1 MAVSTRLSALGLI
14 LLVTACGAGAEAPAE
29 PLPPAIPVAQQ
40 VSADVAELVAA
51 MDTFGLDLLTSPTLA
66 DKPNLVLSPASA
78 SLALQMV
85 GAGASGETA
94 AQMKKV
100 LHLPEGVQPRMPAFD
115 LTDLKVANT
124 VWAQQGLVLKPG
136 FTGTLRDQFGAAM
149 NEADFKTDWDGAR
162 ARINKTVEDQTA
174 GKIPDLF
181 PAKSITPLTRVV
193 LTNALYLKAAWA
205 REFPRDKTKNEPFT
219 RSDGSTVS
227 VPMMRN
233 EPFKEPKAPLGYAE
247 GPGYQVVT
255 LPYRGG
261 KLAFT
266 VIIPSS
272 TEALRAKGIA
282 TVLSEVQPADV
293 QLAMPKFTVRSAM
306 DLKKTLE
313 TAGMPLAFSSAADF
327 SGITQQEPLR
337 LDSVQHKTFVQV
349 DEEGTEAAAA
359 TGVDV
364 QVVSAPVVRTVT
376 VDRPFI
382 FVITDTATGAPL
394 FLGRVNDPTAG

>member
-1 MAVSTRLSALGLI
+1 MAVSTRLAALGLI
-14 LLVTACGAGAEAPAE
+14 LLVTACGAETPAE
-29 PLPPAIPVAQQ
+29 PLPPALPVAQQ
-40 VSADVAELVAA
+40 VPTDMAELVAA

-66 DKPNLVLSPASA
+66 DKPNLVVSPASV

-85 GAGASGETA
+85 GAGAAGETA
-94 AQMKKV
+94 AQINKV
-100 LHLPEGVQPRMPAFD
+100 LHLPEGVRPRMPAFD

-124 VWAQQGLVLKPG
+124 VWAQQGLALKPG
-136 FTGTLRDQFGAAM
+136 FTDTLRNQFGAAM
-149 NEADFKTDWDGAR
+149 NEADFVKDSNGAR

-181 PAKSITPLTRVV
+181 PPTSITPLTRVV

-205 REFPRDKTKNEPFT
+205 REFPKDRTRNEPFT
-219 RSDGSTVS
+219 RADGSTVS

-233 EPFKEPKAPLGYAE
+233 DPLKEPKVPLGYAE

-266 VIIPSS
+266 VILPSS
-272 TEALRAKGIA
+272 ADALRARGIA
-282 TVLSEVQPADV
+282 TVLGEVQPADV
-293 QLAMPKFTVRSAM
+293 QLAMPKFTARSGM

-313 TAGMPLAFSSAADF
+313 AAGMPLAFSAAADF
-327 SGITQQEPLR
+327 SAITEQEPLR
-337 LDSVQHKTFVQV
+337 VDSVQHKTFIQV

-359 TGVDV
+359 TGVDA
-364 QVVSAPVVRTVT
+364 QLVSAPAVRTVT

-394 FLGRVNDPTAG
+394 FLGRINDPTAG